1 MSENAL
7 DMTTAKAFY
16 DPSIQGAAWAGKR
29 ERVFELS
36 LPALVKG
43 VDARGRRFE
52 ERTDICSISAQEVS
66 FRLNAR
72 LLIGAKMTV
81 ALDVPRTLILEN
93 PLRLLIT
100 GLVVH
105 VQSETQN
112 GKCQFVSLRLDR
124 AFRLKPSPPAVA
136 A

>member
-16 DPSIQGAAWAGKR
+16 NPSIQGAGK
-29 ERVFELS
+29 
-36 LPALVKG
+36 
-43 VDARGRRFE
+43 RFE
-52 ERTDICSISAQEVS
+52 ERTEIFSISAQEVS

-81 ALDVPRTLILEN
+81 TLDVPRTLILES
-93 PLRLLIT
+93 PLRLLVT

-105 VQSETQN
+105 VRSESQN

-124 AFRLKPSPPAVA
+124 TFRLKPSPPAPAV
-136 A
+136 